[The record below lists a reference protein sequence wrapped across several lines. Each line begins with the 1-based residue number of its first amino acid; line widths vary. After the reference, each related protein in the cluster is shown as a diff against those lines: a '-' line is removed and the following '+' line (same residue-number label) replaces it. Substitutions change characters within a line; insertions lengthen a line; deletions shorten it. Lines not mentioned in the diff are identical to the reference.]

1 MYSSALAEALPAHSQ
16 GGNSIRLVRPA
27 PESKNL
33 SRAPLSRLENYDAK
47 QRAAMGRW
55 LASGLHSS
63 ASRLDAGAELDF
75 ALDFFA

>member
-1 MYSSALAEALPAHSQ
+1 M
-16 GGNSIRLVRPA
+16 RLVRPTRKAKNFDHA
-27 PESKNL
+27 PH
-33 SRAPLSRLENYDAK
+33 SRFENYDAK

>member
-1 MYSSALAEALPAHSQ
+1 LAGPTIPA
-16 GGNSIRLVRPA
+16 
-27 PESKNL
+27 SKNIARNPS
-33 SRAPLSRLENYDAK
+33 SRHENYDAK